1 MTTAE
6 LIKIIENMNWLTA
19 TVIIITVLSILFWKK
34 IYMKIGDIT
43 GLYTPKGGINFL
55 QNQGK
60 QPTGLPA
67 NNALKDYFKN
77 TDPLIQKRAKN
88 LEKEVKAL
96 LVGSQSEKE
105 YLLIL
110 ELAKSNFR
118 EEYMFVYSSI
128 YGTQLDALLA
138 AEKGGII
145 LTQFYEQHEERTKK
159 IPSYKPSKKTWR
171 YYLDRHSLVED
182 KEGKTVLTDNGQ
194 LFLQYIRLRGLTLAK
209 DY

>member
-1 MTTAE
+1 
-6 LIKIIENMNWLTA
+6 
-19 TVIIITVLSILFWKK
+19 
-34 IYMKIGDIT
+34 
-43 GLYTPKGGINFL
+43 
-55 QNQGK
+55 
-60 QPTGLPA
+60 
-67 NNALKDYFKN
+67 
-77 TDPLIQKRAKN
+77 
-88 LEKEVKAL
+88 
-96 LVGSQSEKE
+96 
-105 YLLIL
+105 
-110 ELAKSNFR
+110 
-118 EEYMFVYSSI
+118 MFVYSSI